1 MTYYLSGALASQN
14 SASINQAITGALPLS
29 DNDFVTTWK
38 DNLSFDISP
47 SGEYMLKATFMGT
60 GSFAS
65 SPGNDYDPGIIIYQ
79 SGSINGFEQAGFVRN
94 KGSRALDSA
103 LTYAD
108 LNNMF
113 NAQFLSDGVIVW
125 AGGSYDPQDGTSTRT
140 DGIFGIITGS
150 GTNWGLHKVLSG
162 STQAGTAQSRDDN
175 LGAESDIGDFNKTDA
190 HGLLIAANNKYNDTL
205 ATRVAVY
212 NGLGHASPNHPQG
225 YITIFQQ
232 SGGDWSFHSQFNQLD
247 IDDYINGSFSSAMS
261 VHDMTWIDENNLVV
275 VYYSDS
281 STDYSFTFAFTFNA
295 STSKWEVSGYDGSA
309 MSNYAYRL
317 TRGHSNPHVTTSGT
331 QGIRFVEYDPFSER
345 LLMGYQGDSIW
356 MFQSQSNWLR
366 DDLYGNSLGK
376 GTPSEEED
384 HGHAG
389 SSGSPPFGNKNRM
402 RFAFADGRTTIVG
415 IESDGYGENGNSPS
429 KGANTSLVY
438 HESSSASGWNDYSIA
453 AASGVYQG
461 KMRKEYFSTGS
472 LTLAAEAKT
481 GWGIA
486 PYIYAKGST
495 DTAGMKTAFTM
506 NSRNGGSGNI
516 FAYHEADPDS
526 TGGSSQRDTQRLL
539 IGNFGAFPAA
549 NPALEST
556 VTQTVGTS
564 GGTVK
569 AGGTEGTPTV
579 TLTFPEDA
587 LAGNTSIGIDLT
599 LNNDPKLNGLGDA
612 GVAGADVYSNRIS
625 LTPHGTTFASA
636 VTVQFSLH
644 GDGAG
649 SCPTN
654 LEIWKR
660 QNDSGIWYL
669 VPNNLWSCSSG
680 TITISTTSFSEY
692 MAIGGNNM
700 ARTKISNVQLNKLTE
715 SDRVLA
721 EAINISG
728 SLLAGEVSSVVAG
741 DYFLIQQAA
750 GGTARPVSASVMQDF
765 FSKSDVHASVANADQ
780 KILFASG
787 SGNGVSVAVDDGT
800 GLTFNAS
807 TNLLKAGALTVA
819 NTISGSIVSAAGL
832 VSAGGSIT
840 AGDSITAANTVSGS
854 LLVAAGSVT
863 AGTSF
868 VIGSAD
874 LNETDLEKL
883 DGITNGAG
891 AANKALV
898 LDAGADIVSG
908 LRNLSA
914 SGGIVAGLVSGS
926 GVGSFAS
933 LDIDSGI
940 AAGTSITAGTSFII
954 GSADLNE
961 TDLEKLDG
969 ITNGAGA
976 ANKALV
982 LDAGADIVSGLR
994 NLSASGGIVAGLV
1007 SGSGVGSFASL
1018 DIDSGIVAGTS
1029 VTAGTSFIIGS
1040 ADLNETDLEKLDG
1053 ITNGAGAA
1061 NKALVLDAG
1070 ADIVSGL
1077 RNLSASGG
1085 IVAGLVSGSGV
1096 GSFASLDIDG
1106 VIAAG
1111 SSVTAGTS
1119 FIIGSAD
1126 LNEADLEK
1134 LDGITNGTAAASKA
1148 VVLDANKN
1156 VGTLNSLTASGVS
1169 VTELAATNATIAGNL
1184 TVQGTTT
1191 TVDSEHL
1198 TVKDTIITLGSSSSG
1213 DSPGLGDRG
1222 FVFEVTGSQKAFFW
1236 DQSATEFAL
1245 AQVPVG
1251 QYAHTGSGDINIDSY
1266 LDLSVGAVSGSGA
1279 GSFASLDIDGVVAA
1293 GGSIT
1298 AGTSFVIGSADL
1310 NETDLEKLDGIT
1322 NGAGAAN
1329 KALVL
1334 DAGADVVSGLRNLS
1348 ASGGIVA
1355 ATVSGSGQGSFENLS
1370 LGGGTATVSN
1380 TGVASFGG
1388 TVTAVGSFII
1398 GSADLNEADMEKLD
1412 GITNGTGAASKALVL
1427 DANKNI
1433 TGINSVTSSFSGDGS
1448 GLTGVGAEVK
1458 LAGADDLDLQIP
1470 FTTGSASAGTFF
1482 IDSGSLTFNPN
1493 SNKLTVAGAVS
1504 GSGAGS
1510 FASLDIDGVVAAG
1523 ASVTAG
1529 TSFIIGSADLDETD
1543 LEKLDGITNG
1553 AGAANKALVLD
1564 AGADVVSGLRNLSA
1578 SGGIVAAT
1586 VSGSGAGSFDSLDID
1601 SAIAAGTSI
1610 TAGTSF
1616 IIGSADLNETDL
1628 EKLDGITNG
1637 AGAANK
1643 ALVLDAGADIV
1654 SGLRNLSASALVGV
1668 TVSGSGQGSFE
1679 NLSLGGGTTTVSNT
1693 GVASFG
1699 GTVTAVGS
1707 FIIGSADLNEAD
1719 LEKLDGITNGT
1730 AAASK
1735 AVVLD
1740 ASLNATGVNALT
1752 ASGLK
1757 ASTALDATGTIH
1769 LHAASA
1775 SVAVASDFMYFKE
1788 ADGTNEVKQQTVAGF
1803 LSASTGAGLQITN
1816 GVFSVVSVTDIAT
1829 SASKNSILS
1838 ADLVTASLTTDP
1850 LTGSI
1855 QVYLNGL
1862 LQTPSGSVNT
1872 GTEGEAAT
1880 TALFDYEVLGAP
1892 TAFRV
1897 EFVSAIDDDDVVQVK
1912 YIKR

>member
-1 MTYYLSGALASQN
+1 MT
-14 SASINQAITGALPLS
+14 
-29 DNDFVTTWK
+29 
-38 DNLSFDISP
+38 
-47 SGEYMLKATFMGT
+47 
-60 GSFAS
+60 
-65 SPGNDYDPGIIIYQ
+65 
-79 SGSINGFEQAGFVRN
+79 
-94 KGSRALDSA
+94 
-103 LTYAD
+103 
-108 LNNMF
+108 
-113 NAQFLSDGVIVW
+113 
-125 AGGSYDPQDGTSTRT
+125 
-140 DGIFGIITGS
+140 
-150 GTNWGLHKVLSG
+150 
-162 STQAGTAQSRDDN
+162 TAQ
-175 LGAESDIGDFNKTDA
+175 A
-190 HGLLIAANNKYNDTL
+190 
-205 ATRVAVY
+205 
-212 NGLGHASPNHPQG
+212 
-225 YITIFQQ
+225 
-232 SGGDWSFHSQFNQLD
+232 
-247 IDDYINGSFSSAMS
+247 
-261 VHDMTWIDENNLVV
+261 
-275 VYYSDS
+275 
-281 STDYSFTFAFTFNA
+281 
-295 STSKWEVSGYDGSA
+295 
-309 MSNYAYRL
+309 
-317 TRGHSNPHVTTSGT
+317 
-331 QGIRFVEYDPFSER
+331 
-345 LLMGYQGDSIW
+345 
-356 MFQSQSNWLR
+356 
-366 DDLYGNSLGK
+366 
-376 GTPSEEED
+376 
-384 HGHAG
+384 
-389 SSGSPPFGNKNRM
+389 
-402 RFAFADGRTTIVG
+402 
-415 IESDGYGENGNSPS
+415 
-429 KGANTSLVY
+429 
-438 HESSSASGWNDYSIA
+438 
-453 AASGVYQG
+453 
-461 KMRKEYFSTGS
+461 
-472 LTLAAEAKT
+472 
-481 GWGIA
+481 
-486 PYIYAKGST
+486 
-495 DTAGMKTAFTM
+495 
-506 NSRNGGSGNI
+506 
-516 FAYHEADPDS
+516 
-526 TGGSSQRDTQRLL
+526 
-539 IGNFGAFPAA
+539 
-549 NPALEST
+549 
-556 VTQTVGTS
+556 
-564 GGTVK
+564 
-569 AGGTEGTPTV
+569 
-579 TLTFPEDA
+579 
-587 LAGNTSIGIDLT
+587 
-599 LNNDPKLNGLGDA
+599 
-612 GVAGADVYSNRIS
+612 
-625 LTPHGTTFASA
+625 
-636 VTVQFSLH
+636 
-644 GDGAG
+644 
-649 SCPTN
+649 
-654 LEIWKR
+654 
-660 QNDSGIWYL
+660 
-669 VPNNLWSCSSG
+669 
-680 TITISTTSFSEY
+680 
-692 MAIGGNNM
+692 
-700 ARTKISNVQLNKLTE
+700 
-715 SDRVLA
+715 
-721 EAINISG
+721 
-728 SLLAGEVSSVVAG
+728 
-741 DYFLIQQAA
+741 
-750 GGTARPVSASVMQDF
+750 
-765 FSKSDVHASVANADQ
+765 
-780 KILFASG
+780 
-787 SGNGVSVAVDDGT
+787 
-800 GLTFNAS
+800 FNAS

-819 NTISGSIVSAAGL
+819 NTISGSIVAAAGL

-868 VIGSAD
+868 V
-874 LNETDLEKL
+874 
-883 DGITNGAG
+883 
-891 AANKALV
+891 
-898 LDAGADIVSG
+898 
-908 LRNLSA
+908 
-914 SGGIVAGLVSGS
+914 
-926 GVGSFAS
+926 
-933 LDIDSGI
+933 
-940 AAGTSITAGTSFII
+940 I

-1070 ADIVSGL
+1070 ADIVSG
-1077 RNLSASGG
+1077 
-1085 IVAGLVSGSGV
+1085 SGV
-1096 GSFASLDIDG
+1096 GSFASLDIDSG
-1106 VIAAG
+1106 IAAG
-1111 SSVTAGTS
+1111 TSITAGTS

-1126 LNEADLEK
+1126 LNETDLEK

-1148 VVLDANKN
+1148 IVLDANKN
-1156 VGTLNSLTASGVS
+1156 VGTLNALTASGVL
-1169 VTELAATNATIAGNL
+1169 VTELAVTNATIAGNL

-1191 TVDSEHL
+1191 TVDSTHL
-1198 TVKDTIITLGSSSSG
+1198 TVKDTIVTLGSSSSG
-1213 DSPGLGDRG
+1213 DSPGIGDRG

-1334 DAGADVVSGLRNLS
+1334 DAGADVASGLRNLS

-1427 DANKNI
+1427 DSASRI
-1433 TGINSVTSSFSGDGS
+1433 TAGLNSITSSFAGDGS

-1458 LAGADDLDLQIP
+1458 LAGADNLDLQIP
-1470 FTTGSASAGTFF
+1470 FTTGSAAAATFF

-1493 SNKLTVAGAVS
+1493 SNKLTVGGAVS
-1504 GSGAGS
+1504 GSGVGS
-1510 FASLDIDGVVAAG
+1510 FASLDIDGVVAVG

-1564 AGADVVSGLRNLSA
+1564 AGADVASGLRNLSA
-1578 SGGIVAAT
+1578 SGGVVAA
-1586 VSGSGAGSFDSLDID
+1586 
-1601 SAIAAGTSI
+1601 
-1610 TAGTSF
+1610 
-1616 IIGSADLNETDL
+1616 
-1628 EKLDGITNG
+1628 
-1637 AGAANK
+1637 
-1643 ALVLDAGADIV
+1643 
-1654 SGLRNLSASALVGV
+1654 

-1719 LEKLDGITNGT
+1719 MEKLDGITNGT

-1740 ASLNATGVNALT
+1740 ASLNATGINALT

-1757 ASTALDATGTIH
+1757 VSTALDATGTIH
-1769 LHAASA
+1769 LHAATA

-1803 LSASTGAGLQITN
+1803 LSASTGAGLQIAN
-1816 GVFSVVSVTDIAT
+1816 GVFSIVSVTDIAT
-1829 SASKNSILS
+1829 SASKNSVLS
-1838 ADLVTASLTTDP
+1838 ADLVTASLSTDP

-1855 QVYLNGL
+1855 QVYLNGM

-1872 GTEGEAAT
+1872 GTAGAAAT

>member
-14 SASINQAITGALPLS
+14 SASINQAITGALPTS
-29 DNDFVTTWK
+29 VNDFASAAKENMT
-38 DNLSFDISP
+38 FDISP
-47 SGEYMLKATFMGT
+47 SGEYFLKTSFMGT
-60 GSFAS
+60 STFAS
-65 SPGNDYDPGIIIYQ
+65 DPGNVYDPGIIIYQ
-79 SGSINGFEQAGFVRN
+79 SGSSNGYEIAGFVKN
-94 KGSRALDSA
+94 KGLRGLTDS
-103 LTYAD
+103 TYYAD
-108 LNNMF
+108 LYNQYS
-113 NAQFLSDGVIVW
+113 AQFLSDGVIVW
-125 AGGSYDPQDGTSTRT
+125 AGGSYDPQDGSGYNN
-140 DGIFGIITGS
+140 DGVFGVITGS
-150 GTNWGLHKVLSG
+150 GTSWGLSQLFTG
-162 STQAGTAQSRDDN
+162 STQSGTAQSRDENDGN
-175 LGAESDIGDFNKTDA
+175 ASSIGDFAKTTN
-190 HGLLIAANNKYNDTL
+190 HGFLIEANNKYSDTL
-205 ATRVAVY
+205 ATRVAVRTAY
-212 NGLGHASPNHPQG
+212 GHESPGKPQG
-225 YITIFQQ
+225 YVTIFQQ
-232 SGGDWSFHSQFNQLD
+232 SEGTWSFHSQFDQND
-247 IDDYINGSFSSAMS
+247 IDDYISGTFSSSMS
-261 VHDMTWIDENNLVV
+261 IHDITWIDENNLVV
-275 VYYSDS
+275 VYFADG
-281 STDYSFTFAFTFNA
+281 STDYSYMFAMSWND

-317 TRGHSNPHVTTSGT
+317 GTRLQEDLSTSGV

-356 MFQSQSNWLR
+356 MFQSASNWLR
-366 DDLYGNSLGK
+366 DDLYGSSLGK
-376 GTPSEEED
+376 GNTSEEED
-384 HGHAG
+384 HGHVG
-389 SSGSPPFGNKNRM
+389 TSVPPFGSKHQM
-402 RFAFADGRTTIVG
+402 KFAFADGRTTIIG
-415 IESDGYGENGNSPS
+415 THHFNTFRSSDYS
-429 KGANTSLVY
+429 KVANASFIY
-438 HESSSASGWNDYSIA
+438 HESSSVGGWNDYDISLD
-453 AASGVYQG
+453 SGVYQQ
-461 KMRKEYFSTGS
+461 RIYHESFDTGS
-472 LTLAAEAKT
+472 LGFSPGEGEYATGLAA
-481 GWGIA
+481 IA
-486 PYIYAKGST
+486 YSRQDANNYA
-495 DTAGMKTAFTM
+495 MKTAFTM
-506 NSRNGGSGNI
+506 NSRNGGDGNT
-516 FAYHEADPDS
+516 FAYHEGDNSA
-526 TGGSSQRDTQRLL
+526 GNYNRDTQRILV
-539 IGNFGAFPAA
+539 GNFGAFPAA

-556 VTQTVGTS
+556 VTQTVGTA

-579 TLTFPEDA
+579 TLTFPSNA
-587 LAGNTSIGIDLT
+587 LAGDTSIGVDLT
-599 LNNDPKLNGLGDA
+599 QENDPKTIGLGAA
-612 GVAGADVYSNRIS
+612 GVAGADIYSNRIS

-636 VTVQFSLH
+636 VTVQFSLL

-649 SCPTN
+649 ACPTN

-660 QNDSGIWYL
+660 QNDSGIWYK

-700 ARTKISNVQLNKLTE
+700 ARTKISNVQLSKLTE
-715 SDRVLA
+715 SDKVLA

-819 NTISGSIVSAAGL
+819 NTISGSIVAAAGL

-940 AAGTSITAGTSFII
+940 VAGTSVTAGTSFVI

-1096 GSFASLDIDG
+1096 GSFASLDIDSG
-1106 VIAAG
+1106 IAAG
-1111 SSVTAGTS
+1111 TSITAGTS

-1156 VGTLNSLTASGVS
+1156 VGTLNALTASGVL

-1198 TVKDTIITLGSSSSG
+1198 TVKDTIVTLGSSSNG
-1213 DSPGLGDRG
+1213 ASPGIGDRG

-1279 GSFASLDIDGVVAA
+1279 GSFASLDIDGVIAA
-1293 GGSIT
+1293 GGSVT

-1310 NETDLEKLDGIT
+1310 NETDL
-1322 NGAGAAN
+1322 
-1329 KALVL
+1329 
-1334 DAGADVVSGLRNLS
+1334 
-1348 ASGGIVA
+1348 
-1355 ATVSGSGQGSFENLS
+1355 
-1370 LGGGTATVSN
+1370 
-1380 TGVASFGG
+1380 
-1388 TVTAVGSFII
+1388 
-1398 GSADLNEADMEKLD
+1398 EKLD

-1433 TGINSVTSSFSGDGS
+1433 TGINSITSSFSGDGS

-1493 SNKLTVAGAVS
+1493 SNKLTVGGAVS

-1510 FASLDIDGVVAAG
+1510 FASLDIDGVVAVG

-1529 TSFIIGSADLDETD
+1529 TSFIIGSADLNETD

-1643 ALVLDAGADIV
+1643 ALVLDAGGDIV
-1654 SGLRNLSASALVGV
+1654 SGLRNLSASGGV
-1668 TVSGSGQGSFE
+1668 VAATVSGSGQGSFE
-1679 NLSLGGGTTTVSNT
+1679 NLSLGGGTSTVSNT

-1740 ASLNATGVNALT
+1740 ASLNATGINALT

-1757 ASTALDATGTIH
+1757 ASTALDAAGTIH

-1838 ADLVTASLTTDP
+1838 ADLVTASLSTDP

-1872 GTEGEAAT
+1872 GQEGEAAT

-1897 EFVSAIDDDDVVQVK
+1897 EFVSAIDDDDVVQIK

>member
-14 SASINQAITGALPLS
+14 SASINQAITGGLPLS
-29 DNDFVTTWK
+29 VNDYGTSIK
-38 DNLSFDISP
+38 ENLAFDLSP
-47 SGEYMLKATFMGT
+47 SGEYMLKTTFMGT
-60 GSFAS
+60 STFAS
-65 SPGNDYDPGIIIYQ
+65 DPGNDYDPGMIIYQ
-79 SGSINGFEQAGFVRN
+79 SGSSNGYEIADFIKI
-94 KGSRALDSA
+94 KGSRANDSA
-103 LTYAD
+103 FYYAD
-108 LNNMF
+108 ANNLF
-113 NAQFLSDGVIVW
+113 SPRFLSDDTIVI
-125 AGGSYDPQDGTSTRT
+125 ACDSYDPQDGGATLA
-140 DGIFGIITGS
+140 DGAFIVVTGS
-150 GTNWGLHKVLSG
+150 GTSWGISQIFSG
-162 STQAGTAQSRDDN
+162 STSHSVSSTAQSRNAN
-175 LGAESDIGDFNKTDA
+175 LGGPGVIADFAGTDDHA
-190 HGLLIAANNKYNDTL
+190 KMIAANNKYSSTL
-205 ATRVAVY
+205 ATRVAVHNY
-212 NGLGHASPNHPQG
+212 GGHSSGGRPQG
-225 YITIFQQ
+225 MITIFQQ
-232 SGGDWSFHSQFNQLD
+232 SSGTWSFHSQFSQED
-247 IDDYINGSFSSAMS
+247 MSAYVQGSFSSAIT

-275 VYYSDS
+275 VYFADG
-281 STDYSFTFAFTFNA
+281 STDYSYMMAMTWNA
-295 STSKWEVSGYDGSA
+295 STSKWEISGYSGSE
-309 MSNYAYRL
+309 MTNYTYQLTTRL
-317 TRGHSNPHVTTSGT
+317 SLDASTSGV

-366 DDLYGNSLGK
+366 DDLYGSSFGK
-376 GTPSEEED
+376 GNTSEEED
-384 HGHAG
+384 HGH
-389 SSGSPPFGNKNRM
+389 SGVLGFPPFGHKQHM
-402 RFAFADGRTTIVG
+402 KFAFAAGRTTIVG
-415 IESDGYGENGNSPS
+415 VQSRYGSEQSAANSGYN
-429 KGANTSLVY
+429 SLVY
-438 HESSSASGWNDYSIA
+438 HESSSAGWMNYDISYANST
-453 AASGVYQG
+453 YQG
-461 KMRKEYFSTGS
+461 RLRHDYFSTGS
-472 LTLAAEAKT
+472 LHLAAEPTT
-481 GWGIA
+481 GFGITPWIHSRQA
-486 PYIYAKGST
+486 AEYYGA
-495 DTAGMKTAFTM
+495 KTAFTM
-506 NSRNGGSGNI
+506 NSTNGGDGNT
-516 FAYHEADPDS
+516 FVYHEADEAS
-526 TGGSSQRDTQRLL
+526 TLGSNQKDNQRLL
-539 IGNFGAFPAA
+539 VGNFGAFPAS

-556 VTQTVGTS
+556 VTETVGTS
-564 GGTVK
+564 GGTVS
-569 AGGTEGTPTV
+569 AGGTQSSPKV
-579 TLTFPEDA
+579 TLTFPSNA
-587 LAGNTSIGIDLT
+587 LSGDTSIGIDLT
-599 LNNDPKLNGLGDA
+599 KSNDPKSIGLGDA
-612 GVAGADVYSNRIS
+612 GVAGADVYSNRIT
-625 LTPHGTTFASA
+625 LTPHGQTFASA

-644 GDGAG
+644 GDGDGA
-649 SCPTN
+649 CPTN

-660 QNDSGIWYL
+660 NNGSEIWYKL
-669 VPNNLWSCSSG
+669 PNNLWSCSSG

-700 ARTKISNVQLNKLTE
+700 ARTKISNVQLGKLTQ
-715 SDRVLA
+715 SDKVLA

-728 SLLAGEVSSVVAG
+728 SLLAGEVSTVVAG
-741 DYFLIQQAA
+741 DYFLIQQAS

-765 FSKSDVHASVANADQ
+765 FSKSDIGASDANADQ

-787 SGNGVSVAVDDGT
+787 SGGGVGFAVDDGT

-819 NTISGSIVSAAGL
+819 NTISGSIVSSAGL
-832 VSAGGSIT
+832 LSAGGNITAGGSIT
-840 AGDSITAANTVSGS
+840 ADDTVSGS

-868 VIGSAD
+868 V
-874 LNETDLEKL
+874 
-883 DGITNGAG
+883 
-891 AANKALV
+891 
-898 LDAGADIVSG
+898 
-908 LRNLSA
+908 
-914 SGGIVAGLVSGS
+914 
-926 GVGSFAS
+926 
-933 LDIDSGI
+933 
-940 AAGTSITAGTSFII
+940 I

-1096 GSFASLDIDG
+1096 GSFASLDIDSG
-1106 VIAAG
+1106 IAAG
-1111 SSVTAGTS
+1111 TSITAGTS

-1156 VGTLNSLTASGVS
+1156 VGTLNALTASGVL

-1198 TVKDTIITLGSSSSG
+1198 TVKDTIVTLGSSSSG
-1213 DSPGLGDRG
+1213 ASPGIGDRG

-1279 GSFASLDIDGVVAA
+1279 GSFASLDIDGVIAA
-1293 GGSIT
+1293 GGSVT

-1310 NETDLEKLDGIT
+1310 NETDL
-1322 NGAGAAN
+1322 
-1329 KALVL
+1329 
-1334 DAGADVVSGLRNLS
+1334 
-1348 ASGGIVA
+1348 
-1355 ATVSGSGQGSFENLS
+1355 
-1370 LGGGTATVSN
+1370 
-1380 TGVASFGG
+1380 
-1388 TVTAVGSFII
+1388 
-1398 GSADLNEADMEKLD
+1398 EKLD

-1433 TGINSVTSSFSGDGS
+1433 TGINSITSSFSGDGS

-1493 SNKLTVAGAVS
+1493 SNKLTVGGAVS

-1510 FASLDIDGVVAAG
+1510 FASLDIDGVVAVG

-1529 TSFIIGSADLDETD
+1529 TSFIIGSADLNETD

-1553 AGAANKALVLD
+1553 VGAANKALVLD

-1643 ALVLDAGADIV
+1643 ALVLDAGGDIV
-1654 SGLRNLSASALVGV
+1654 SGLRNLSASGGV
-1668 TVSGSGQGSFE
+1668 VAATVSGSGQGSFE
-1679 NLSLGGGTTTVSNT
+1679 NLSLGGGTSTVSNT

-1757 ASTALDATGTIH
+1757 ASTALDASGTIH

-1838 ADLVTASLTTDP
+1838 ADLVTASLTTEP

-1862 LQTPSGSVNT
+1862 LQTPSGSV
-1872 GTEGEAAT
+1872 EGPGAGGI
-1880 TALFDYEVLGAP
+1880 FDYQNFGDSEDGY
-1892 TAFRV
+1892 RI
-1897 EFVSAIDDDDVVQVK
+1897 EFVSAVDNDDVVQIK
-1912 YIKR
+1912 YIKK